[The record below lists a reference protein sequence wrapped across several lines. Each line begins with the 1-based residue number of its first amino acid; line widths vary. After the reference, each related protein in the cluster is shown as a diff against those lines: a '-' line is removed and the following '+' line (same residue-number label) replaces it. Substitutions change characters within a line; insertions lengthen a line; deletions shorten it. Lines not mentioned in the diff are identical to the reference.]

1 VKIELTSEQANAVL
15 NALLHHTK
23 EDSVDFPSAR
33 VALIREVITFLE
45 ENK

>member
-1 VKIELTSEQANAVL
+1 MKIELTLEQANAVL

>member
-1 VKIELTSEQANAVL
+1 MKIELTSEQADAVL

-23 EDSVDFPSAR
+23 KDSVEFPSAR
-33 VALIREVITFLE
+33 VALIREVIAFLE